1 MRSRTVAPSPSPSPA
16 LDDVGSG
23 DYEGWATDDL
33 ETSEEEATSSEADD
47 SVVTHTREKCEYAGR
62 ESSVEDDQYET

>member
-1 MRSRTVAPSPSPSPA
+1 MMPMRRQPKLSMVS
-16 LDDVGSG
+16 
-23 DYEGWATDDL
+23 
-33 ETSEEEATSSEADD
+33 TSSEADD